1 MSSVD
6 LEEIKKQLSGVVGII
21 NPVYVSALMQL
32 HEKLALVGVEWA
44 VGGKLGEALR
54 VVQVE
59 PDCIDLVTT
68 ETGANQIYRA
78 INGVKAENLAVQTQ
92 RLPRDAL
99 ISGNSYPVY
108 LRSYF
113 FEFNLNKVPVR
124 VYGDVQLK
132 VNDWD
137 WGDKLEFTPEY
148 VYVAGTKMALVPL
161 QFKIGIYTALGWT
174 DRVEKINQIL
184 QRKHAP

>member
-6 LEEIKKQLSGVVGII
+6 LDEIKKQLSGIVGII
-21 NPVYVSALMQL
+21 NPVYVGALLQL
-32 HEKLALVGVEWA
+32 YGKLSKVGVEWA

-59 PDCIDLVTT
+59 PDCIDIVTT
-68 ETGANQIYRA
+68 EKGANQILRA
-78 INGVKAENLAVQTQ
+78 IQGDNAGNLAVQTQ
-92 RLPRDAL
+92 RLPRDAQVN
-99 ISGNSYPVY
+99 GNPYPVY

-113 FEFNLNKVPVR
+113 FEFSLGKVTVK

-132 VNDWD
+132 VDDWE

-148 VYVAGTKMALVPL
+148 VYVAGAKIALVPL
-161 QFKIGIYTALGWT
+161 QVKSGIYTALGWV
-174 DRVEKINQIL
+174 DSAEKINQVL
-184 QRKHAP
+184 KRKPAP